1 MFIQLYPNILSHN
14 ILCLYPIISIVI
26 QQYPQILSFYIPMF
40 IHLYP
45 IFSDHL
51 WKLIQFHPALYPFV
65 SIDIRRVIRLIIRS
79 GFRLVRRVLRC
90 CALIPSSKLVCIN
103 SPPPGAAIAGP
114 PGQHR
119 RWLLPASSSRGIGS
133 RRVQR
138 RRRISAGQQRCRLRP
153 VRRPPRRSSR
163 VPVLRRLRISATS
176 AGTGRRK
183 EWRRFHGG
191 DSWNEKVSVMKW
203 GLIMAKL
210 LRAAC
215 PSLFTTLTVVS
226 PVP

>member
-1 MFIQLYPNILSHN
+1 MYEDALQCVFCLSH
-14 ILCLYPIISIVI
+14 CPRSSCF
-26 QQYPQILSFYIPMF
+26 PCSC
-40 IHLYP
+40 
-45 IFSDHL
+45 
-51 WKLIQFHPALYPFV
+51 
-65 SIDIRRVIRLIIRS
+65 DIWREQLEKARPGSTGLAVPVTLVLLIRLIIRS
-79 GFRLVRRVLRC
+79 GFRLVRLV
-90 CALIPSSKLVCIN
+90 AAFSLIESAPACPLHQVSKLVCIN

-191 DSWNEKVSVMKW
+191 DS
-203 GLIMAKL
+203 
-210 LRAAC
+210 
-215 PSLFTTLTVVS
+215 
-226 PVP
+226 

>member
-1 MFIQLYPNILSHN
+1 MKDYPILS
-14 ILCLYPIISIVI
+14 C
-26 QQYPQILSFYIPMF
+26 ILSFC

-45 IFSDHL
+45 DSYPPDYSIRFSAG
-51 WKLIQFHPALYPFV
+51 QA
-65 SIDIRRVIRLIIRS
+65 RRCV
-79 GFRLVRRVLRC
+79 RVLSC

-191 DSWNEKVSVMKW
+191 DS
-203 GLIMAKL
+203 
-210 LRAAC
+210 
-215 PSLFTTLTVVS
+215 
-226 PVP
+226 